1 MRKLKALITTLCL
14 CVVCALCA
22 APAYALEYSF
32 SAPGNPEYGKP
43 TSFEPMVTADGG
55 AMKNADLSKNAALIP
70 PGFGTPTSYL
80 PGSGVYLTPDLA
92 ASQMA
97 GAGTVNGSAAS
108 VTPPSIGTAY
118 DGAGSYS
125 SSGASFST
133 APSAAVGFTEV
144 TGSMYYSGGYLAVLK
159 IPSLNVNVKVYQ
171 GTDNDALAKGAGH
184 FENTSIWSGNVCVA
198 GHNRGVNCYFGDIH
212 TLNVGDT
219 ITLTTRLGTRTYAV
233 GSVTKV
239 SVNDVS
245 GLRPSVTNM
254 VTLYTC
260 VRDQPDYRWQV
271 TAVAVDS

>member
-1 MRKLKALITTLCL
+1 MRKLKTLIAALCL
-14 CVVCALCA
+14 CAVCALCV
-22 APAYALEYSF
+22 APAHALEYTI
-32 SAPGNPEYGKP
+32 SAPGSPEYGKP

-55 AMKNADLSKNAALIP
+55 PIKNEDLSKNAALIP

-80 PGSGVYLTPDLA
+80 PGSGVYLTPNLA

-97 GAGTVNGSAAS
+97 GAGTVNGSAAT
-108 VTPPSIGTAY
+108 VTPPSIGVAY
-118 DGAGSYS
+118 GGAGSYP

-171 GTDNDALAKGAGH
+171 GTDNDALAKGAGL

-212 TLNVGDT
+212 TLNAGDT

-233 GSVTKV
+233 SSVTKV

-245 GLRPSVTNM
+245 GLRPSATNM

-260 VRDQPDYRWQV
+260 VRDQPDYRWCV
-271 TAVAVDS
+271 TAVEI